1 MKRNG
6 SSPSTGSARRG
17 SRGDTQQ
24 KGNTMDDS
32 GGHSGENLK
41 KKRGA
46 RQKEVGIVMQ
56 QMANGAS
63 QIIIAHR
70 VTT

>member
-1 MKRNG
+1 VHVEGVGETLNKRETPWMTAG
-6 SSPSTGSARRG
+6 VIQVRI
-17 SRGDTQQ
+17 
-24 KGNTMDDS
+24 K
-32 GGHSGENLK
+32 K